1 MKYLRRRHRCLLSLV
16 SLSHPLFELPVR
28 EVQCACF
35 PTASCISKHRDL
47 SSRNR
52 LNSHFVEMAKRSR
65 LLDMAGM
72 KRNLSNQESWIFSD
86 IYRGQFSSIEPSIHL
101 IKSKSHRF
109 ANS

>member
-35 PTASCISKHRDL
+35 PTASCVSNHRDL
-47 SSRNR
+47 STRNR

-65 LLDMAGM
+65 LLDMAVLES
-72 KRNLSNQESWIFSD
+72 NLFNNEILKFFYIFSL
-86 IYRGQFSSIEPSIHL
+86 PIH
-101 IKSKSHRF
+101 IIDTTHY
-109 ANS
+109 